1 MKKLF
6 TLFTL
11 VMLLASTTMAQ
22 IKLYVHKSDGTRTE
36 FVASEIDS
44 ITFSE
49 TNTPNNPLPDDEE
62 DEDDV
67 VYDIEAVDLGL
78 SSGILWASC
87 NLGSKNNKPE
97 GYGDYFA
104 WGETSPKD
112 SYTYNNYI
120 WNTQNK
126 YKNKSYIELEDDAAR
141 SIWGELWRI
150 PLKEELE
157 ELVEECTWTWI
168 TQNGVAGYEVQGPNG
183 NTIFLPAA
191 GMNYSAD
198 PVDIGTIA
206 IYRSNYKY
214 GQTFNLHLSENK
226 VSTFAEMDAHHGL
239 SIRPVCNQFY
249 FPYIL
254 YFNSN
259 GGEGTMERI
268 EFETSEYK
276 TLPKCSFTY
285 EGYKFVGWNT
295 TSDGSG
301 TSYSDMSQITY
312 SGNSVLYAQW
322 EELGEG
328 EEGDDEL
335 GKDEETVEF
344 EAVDLGLSVKWA
356 NMNIGA
362 KNVGQD
368 GSHFAWGE
376 VETKKQGKY
385 TWNSYKYG
393 TSANYMTKYCTD
405 SNYGE
410 VDGKDILE
418 KSDDVANAVLG
429 GDWRMPTKEEFSEL
443 LTKCTITWENSDNLR
458 FTGPSGNYILLPM
471 AGFIK
476 DDSTLKN
483 DGDCGYY
490 WTTSL
495 SDVKSTQAVDVIFI
509 ESEMESFEILGLNN
523 GNRCCGLSVRPVL
536 PK

>member
-11 VMLLASTTMAQ
+11 VMMLASTTMAQ
-22 IKLYVHKSDGTRTE
+22 IKLYVHQSDGSRVE
-36 FVASEIDS
+36 FIASEVDS

-67 VYDIEAVDLGL
+67 VYDVEAVDLGL

-87 NLGSKNNKPE
+87 NVGASKPTDLG
-97 GYGDYFA
+97 DLFA
-104 WGETSPKD
+104 YAELEPKD
-112 SYTYNNYI
+112 TYTYENYK
-120 WNTQNK
+120 WKDRNSK
-126 YKNKSYIELEDDAAR
+126 YSHVPGGVRIELADDAAR
-141 SIWGELWRI
+141 YNMGGKWRI
-150 PLKEELE
+150 PSDEELKE
-157 ELVEECTWTWI
+157 LVNECIWTWT
-168 TQNGVAGYEVQGPNG
+168 TLNGAVGYEVLGPNG
-183 NTIFLPAA
+183 NTIFLPVKDL
-191 GMNYSAD
+191 GPNSASF
-198 PVDIGTIA
+198 
-206 IYRSNYKY
+206 YRSNYLNDL
-214 GQTFNLHLSENK
+214 TINLHLHADVVAVKNQMSAYDG
-226 VSTFAEMDAHHGL
+226 F
-239 SIRPVCNQFY
+239 SIRPVCNRFD
-249 FPYIL
+249 FPNTL

-259 GGEGTMERI
+259 GAEGTMQSI
-268 EFETSEYK
+268 EFETGEYK
-276 TLPKCSFTY
+276 TLPECTFTY
-285 EGYKFVGWNT
+285 EGYKFTGWNT
-295 TSDGSG
+295 IHDGSG
-301 TSYSDMSQITY
+301 ISYADRSQITI
-312 SGNSVLYAQW
+312 SGYPILFAQW
-322 EELGEG
+322 EEVV
-328 EEGDDEL
+328 EGDESGDVE
-335 GKDEETVEF
+335 GGGDQVGDVEEQVEIQ
-344 EAVDLGLSVKWA
+344 AVDLGLSVKWA

-476 DDSTLKN
+476 DDGTLKN

-536 PK
+536 P